1 MQQPL
6 TPAAQR
12 VLDRATEI
20 ATAGQSATVAPLHLL
35 RSLLLEESRASEILG
50 GFDVAIST
58 VETVFP
64 DEKSV
69 PTAETTAESEQ
80 SKLVPMDEQA
90 ALAVQEARHLA
101 GIQGRHSEVGT
112 EHLLWGLLVVD
123 SDVST
128 WLHEQGVQR
137 EQLTQLVDE
146 KTGFS
151 AEPLVTD
158 VRIEFS
164 QPSVS
169 QRHNALRII
178 DAAANRAREGVR
190 VVEDYVRFISDDAH
204 LSTLL
209 KSWRHDFTAAISTIA
224 PHDLAAAR
232 DTLSDVGTTI
242 STTAE
247 AQRDSTAEVLQANLK
262 RVQEAVRTLEEY
274 GKVLAADLGG
284 QFEQLRYRFYTLEK
298 SILSTLHNQSRLAGR
313 NLYLLVSEALC
324 HHGSGP
330 AIREALAGGV
340 SIVQLREK
348 EMPDRELVEFGR
360 RVRQWTRETGALFI
374 MNDRPDLAVLT
385 DADGVHVGQEELSV
399 KDARR
404 IVGTEK
410 LVGVST
416 HTIEQARQAVMEGA
430 DYIGVGPVFSSTTK
444 QFTDLAGLEF
454 VRQVAAEIT
463 LPWYAIGGITADNI
477 AQVTEAG
484 ATRVAVSSAVCSM
497 ENSQTAAA
505 QLMTALPNE
514 P

>member
-1 MQQPL
+1 MHQLL
-6 TPAAQR
+6 TPAAHR

-20 ATAGQSATVAPLHLL
+20 AAAGQSAAVAPTHLL

-50 GFDVAIST
+50 GFDVGISLLD
-58 VETVFP
+58 TVFP
-64 DEKSV
+64 GAKTV
-69 PTAETTAESEQ
+69 PPVETAAESAQ
-80 SKLVPMDEQA
+80 TKMVPMDEQA
-90 ALAVQEARHLA
+90 ALAIQEARHLA

-123 SDVST
+123 SNVSA
-128 WLHEQGVQR
+128 WLREQGVQR
-137 EQLTQLVDE
+137 EQLTKLVDE

-158 VRIEFS
+158 VTIEFS
-164 QPSVS
+164 QPNVS

-204 LSTLL
+204 LSALL
-209 KSWRHDFTAAISTIA
+209 KSWRHDFAAAIATIA
-224 PHDLAAAR
+224 PHELAAAR

-242 STTAE
+242 TTTAE
-247 AQRDSTAEVLQANLK
+247 AQRDSASKVLQANLK

-274 GKVLAADLGG
+274 GKVIAADLGG

-298 SILSTLHNQSRLAGR
+298 SILMTLHNQSRLADR

-348 EMPDRELVEFGR
+348 EMPDRQLVEFGR
-360 RVRQWTRETGALFI
+360 RVRQWTREAGAMFI

-410 LVGVST
+410 TVGVST

-484 ATRVAVSSAVCSM
+484 ATRIAVSSAVCSV
-497 ENSQTAAA
+497 EDSRTAAA
-505 QLMTALPNE
+505 KLMSAFSNIR
-514 P
+514 